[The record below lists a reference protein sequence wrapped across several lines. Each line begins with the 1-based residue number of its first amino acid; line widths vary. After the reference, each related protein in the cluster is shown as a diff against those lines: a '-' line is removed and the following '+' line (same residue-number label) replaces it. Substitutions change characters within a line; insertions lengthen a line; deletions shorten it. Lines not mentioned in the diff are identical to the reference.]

1 MGATPILVFSSHLL
15 YCIRVYKGAHMAT
28 AVVSGRVDA
37 QVKARA
43 EAFIRAAGLSSGD
56 VIRVVWERI
65 ARTGEIPD
73 AGDDVEQLDVSRDP
87 LGRLGEL
94 RASFGSCEDLVNLD
108 DDQMRDMIA
117 SRYA

>member
-1 MGATPILVFSSHLL
+1 
-15 YCIRVYKGAHMAT
+15 MAT

-43 EAFIRAAGLSSGD
+43 EAFIRAAGLSPGD

>member
-1 MGATPILVFSSHLL
+1 
-15 YCIRVYKGAHMAT
+15 MAT

-43 EAFIRAAGLSSGD
+43 DAFIRAAGLSSGD

-73 AGDDVEQLDVSRDP
+73 AGDGAEQFDAAPDSLE
-87 LGRLGEL
+87 RLGEL
-94 RASFGSCEDLVNLD
+94 RASFGSCEDLVSLD
-108 DDQMRDMIA
+108 DNQMRDMIA
-117 SRYA
+117 SHYA